1 MLLNKCDFFAFRAFL
16 SFGGVYLI
24 TAGRKE
30 NDEDE
35 REAEEVQSLL
45 PSELRYLFFVY
56 LLLVTKGFCCI
67 FSY

>member
-1 MLLNKCDFFAFRAFL
+1 M